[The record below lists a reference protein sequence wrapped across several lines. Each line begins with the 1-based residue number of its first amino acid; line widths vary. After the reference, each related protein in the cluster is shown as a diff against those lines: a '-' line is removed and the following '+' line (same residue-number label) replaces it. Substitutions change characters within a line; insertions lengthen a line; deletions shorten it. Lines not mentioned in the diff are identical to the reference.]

1 MFLLTSPSSDR
12 FAAAVARRPSFSLVV
27 VHRAHKLE
35 EEEEEGG
42 VLCWVTFIAPNQ
54 IAVAMPQRREWHYV
68 KYHRKAFEELYQEM
82 QFKRKL

>member
-1 MFLLTSPSSDR
+1 MFFLTSPSSSDR
-12 FAAAVARRPSFSLVV
+12 FAAVDSFPPIPRRSTQGPQVE
-27 VHRAHKLE
+27 E

-54 IAVAMPQRREWHYV
+54 IAVAMPPRREWHYV
-68 KYHRKAFEELYQEM
+68 KYHREAFEELYEM